1 MRLPVWK
8 RESMSTQAMA
18 PQGQQRVED
27 ATRHD
32 TFLRLIGQYEAAL
45 RRLAAGYVVHAADR
59 EDLFQEIAVGLW
71 RAIPAYRGEASE
83 RTWLYR
89 IAHNIAISSSTRLRR
104 RGKTEGPIRE
114 TVDLVTA
121 NADAEQQA
129 VRNEQRRRLAEVIRT
144 LPAVDRQMILLHLEG
159 LSYAEIEQIS
169 GLSQSAVATRLS
181 RVRERLKEKMQA
193 RGMEQR

>member
-1 MRLPVWK
+1 
-8 RESMSTQAMA
+8 MSTQAMP

-89 IAHNIAISSSTRLRR
+89 IAHNIAISSSTRLHR
-104 RGKTEGPIRE
+104 RGKNGSVALFMGKR
-114 TVDLVTA
+114 
-121 NADAEQQA
+121 A
-129 VRNEQRRRLAEVIRT
+129 VEKAAT
-144 LPAVDRQMILLHLEG
+144 WKSPTTG
-159 LSYAEIEQIS
+159 LSHSTWKSRNRSGISHFFHRATTADLLVRLFAVTKIAE
-169 GLSQSAVATRLS
+169 LRRTRL
-181 RVRERLKEKMQA
+181 VCVCQNKD
-193 RGMEQR
+193 

>member
-1 MRLPVWK
+1 
-8 RESMSTQAMA
+8 MSSQTTAQ
-18 PQGQQRVED
+18 QGQQRVED
-27 ATRHD
+27 TTRHD

-71 RAIPAYRGEASE
+71 RAIPGYRGEASE

-89 IAHNIAISSSTRLRR
+89 IAHNIAISSSTRLHRR
-104 RGKTEGPIRE
+104 EKSQDPIAE
-114 TVDLVTA
+114 TVDQVPA
-121 NADAEQQA
+121 NVDAEREA
-129 VRNEQRRRLAEVIRT
+129 VLNEQRRALAEAIRT
-144 LPAVDRQMILLHLEG
+144 LPAVDRQIILLHLEG

-169 GLSQSAVATRLS
+169 GLSLSAVATRLS
-181 RVRERLKEKMQA
+181 RVRERLKEKVQT

>member
-1 MRLPVWK
+1 
-8 RESMSTQAMA
+8 MSTQAMA

>member
-8 RESMSTQAMA
+8 RESMSTQAMP

-89 IAHNIAISSSTRLRR
+89 VAHNIAISSSARLYRR
-104 RGKTEGPIRE
+104 EK
-114 TVDLVTA
+114 
-121 NADAEQQA
+121 
-129 VRNEQRRRLAEVIRT
+129 
-144 LPAVDRQMILLHLEG
+144 
-159 LSYAEIEQIS
+159 
-169 GLSQSAVATRLS
+169 
-181 RVRERLKEKMQA
+181 RERAMPEA
-193 RGMEQR
+193 FDHISA